1 VSIPAR
7 RTVLRSGLAAA
18 ALGAVGAVTGCT
30 ARPDPSPSSAASPV
44 RRRLIGPHSPQ
55 VAAAEAARHAT
66 GTTLAG
72 VAPQAG
78 HIDLGGPVVATWSYG
93 GQVPGPEIRV
103 RKGQTLQALLVN
115 GLPVETTVH
124 WHGVAI
130 RNDMDGVPGMTQ
142 VPVPANREYTYSFA
156 VAEPGTYWYH
166 PHVGV
171 QLDRGL
177 YGPLIVEDPSE
188 PADYDHDWTVV
199 LDDWIDGTGYTP
211 DQVLAALRHGMGGM
225 SMAAASGSPG
235 TTPAPSPMSSAP
247 PTPASASPW
256 AATR

>member
-1 VSIPAR
+1 MSIPDR

-72 VAPQAG
+72 VAPQPG

-177 YGPLIVEDPSE
+177 YGPLIVEDPAE

-225 SMAAASGSPG
+225 SMAAAS
-235 TTPAPSPMSSAP
+235 PSPMTSGR
-247 PTPASASPW
+247 
-256 AATR
+256 AA

>member
-1 VSIPAR
+1 M
-7 RTVLRSGLAAA
+7 
-18 ALGAVGAVTGCT
+18 
-30 ARPDPSPSSAASPV
+30 
-44 RRRLIGPHSPQ
+44 
-55 VAAAEAARHAT
+55 
-66 GTTLAG
+66 
-72 VAPQAG
+72 APEAG
-78 HIDLGGPVVATWSYG
+78 HVDLGGPVVPTWSFG

-103 RKGQTLQALLVN
+103 RKGQILQALLVN
-115 GLPVETTVH
+115 RLPVETTVH

-142 VPVPANREYTYSFA
+142 APVPAGREFTYSFA

-177 YGPLIVEDPSE
+177 YGPLIVEDPAE

-211 DQVLAALRHGMGGM
+211 DQVLDALRSGMGGM
-225 SMAAASGSPG
+225 SMAAAS
-235 TTPAPSPMSSAP
+235 PSPMTSSM
-247 PTPASASPW
+247 SG
-256 AATR
+256 

>member
-1 VSIPAR
+1 M
-7 RTVLRSGLAAA
+7 
-18 ALGAVGAVTGCT
+18 
-30 ARPDPSPSSAASPV
+30 
-44 RRRLIGPHSPQ
+44 
-55 VAAAEAARHAT
+55 
-66 GTTLAG
+66 
-72 VAPQAG
+72 
-78 HIDLGGPVVATWSYG
+78 
-93 GQVPGPEIRV
+93 

-142 VPVPANREYTYSFA
+142 APVPANREDTYSFA

-188 PADYDHDWTVV
+188 P
-199 LDDWIDGTGYTP
+199 GR
-211 DQVLAALRHGMGGM
+211 LR
-225 SMAAASGSPG
+225 P
-235 TTPAPSPMSSAP
+235 
-247 PTPASASPW
+247 
-256 AATR
+256 